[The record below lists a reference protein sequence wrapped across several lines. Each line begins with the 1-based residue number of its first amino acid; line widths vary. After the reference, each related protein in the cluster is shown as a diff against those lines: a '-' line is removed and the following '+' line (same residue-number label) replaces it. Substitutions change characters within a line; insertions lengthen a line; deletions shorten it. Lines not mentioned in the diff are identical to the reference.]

1 MKKLSIIFIF
11 GAILGVLAVAVY
23 YLHSQPI
30 PPQTTDT
37 MNAEKITLTAPAESG
52 ATLLQALQ
60 TRASVRSYT
69 TEGLTLEQ
77 LSGVLWAAA
86 GENRPG
92 INGASGRLT
101 APSAMALYPIRTYA
115 VVPGGIY
122 LYDAASHSLTRLAE
136 GDFRELAGL
145 QDFVYTAPLNIMYVA
160 DMSVFGDRWSSGA
173 AKPEDAEGG
182 MPEAEVLRI
191 CALDAA
197 GYCQN
202 ANLWAAANGLG
213 AVTRAGARGEEF
225 LKAINAPASYRFVLA
240 QTVGVPL

>member
-1 MKKLSIIFIF
+1 MKKTLISIALCGLIV
-11 GAILGVLAVAVY
+11 ATLAACLGRAQ
-23 YLHSQPI
+23 SNN
-30 PPQTTDT
+30 QTTNE
-37 MNAEKITLTAPAESG
+37 MNGEKITLSTPGESG

-60 TRASVRSYT
+60 ARSSVREYT
-69 TEGLTLEQ
+69 ADGLSLEQ

-86 GENRPG
+86 GQNRPG
-92 INGASGRLT
+92 VDGAPGKLT

-115 VVPGGIY
+115 VIPGGIY
-122 LYDAASHSLTRLAE
+122 LYDAPSHSLSRVAE
-136 GDFRELAGL
+136 GDFRELTGL

-182 MPEAEVLRI
+182 MPEADILRV

-202 ANLWAAANGLG
+202 ANLWAAAVGLG
-213 AVTRAGARGEEF
+213 AVTRAGARGDEF
-225 LKAINAPASYRFVLA
+225 LKAIDAPTSYRFVLA
-240 QTVGVPL
+240 QTIGVPAK